1 MKYLILFSALLFN
14 SCYEVERNCDQFKTG
29 TYESTISIGGSEYKS
44 TFTRTS
50 DLQVE
55 SFNGVIDSTNVRWVN
70 DCEMIFKTINPKNR
84 SEQKDI
90 HLKILTTTKDS
101 YKFEYGYVGDTNK
114 QKGEAKRVILE

>member
-1 MKYLILFSALLFN
+1 MKYLILFFTLSFT
-14 SCYEVERNCDQFKTG
+14 SCYEVERNCENFKTG
-29 TYESTISIGGSEYKS
+29 TYESTISINGLEYKS

-55 SFNGVIDSTNVRWVN
+55 NFKGVIDSTNVRWVN

-84 SEQKDI
+84 AEQKDI

-101 YKFEYGYVGDTNK
+101 YSFEYGYVGDNNK
-114 QKGEAKRVILE
+114 QKGQAKRVILE

>member
-1 MKYLILFSALLFN
+1 MKYLILFFTLSFT
-14 SCYEVERNCDQFKTG
+14 SCYEVERNCENFKTG
-29 TYESTISIGGSEYKS
+29 TYESTISINGSEYKS

-55 SFNGVIDSTNVRWVN
+55 NFKGVIDSTNVRWVN

-84 SEQKDI
+84 AEQKDI

-101 YKFEYGYVGDTNK
+101 YSFEYGYVGDNNK
-114 QKGEAKRVILE
+114 QKGQAKRVILE

>member
-1 MKYLILFSALLFN
+1 MNYLFLLSFILCF
-14 SCYEVERNCDQFKTG
+14 SCYEVERNCSNFKTG
-29 TYESTISIGGSEYKS
+29 TYESTITIDGIDYKS

-55 SFNGVIDSTNVRWVN
+55 NFNGVIDSTKVRWLN
-70 DCEMIFKTINPKNR
+70 DCEMVFKTINPKNR
-84 SEQKDI
+84 AEQKDI

-114 QKGEAKRVILE
+114 QKGEAKRVSLK